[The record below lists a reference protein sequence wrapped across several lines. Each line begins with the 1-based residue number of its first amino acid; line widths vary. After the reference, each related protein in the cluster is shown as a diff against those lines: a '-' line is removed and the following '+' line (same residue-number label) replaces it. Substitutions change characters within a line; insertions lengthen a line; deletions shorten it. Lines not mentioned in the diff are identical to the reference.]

1 MWKKE
6 TLKKNLR
13 IRNICTGKFRVVSKT
28 EAEFIQDALKG
39 EEIAFSSLV
48 DLHQTHV
55 YNLCY
60 RMLGSPQEAE
70 DAAQETF
77 WRAYRNLQRYDPGR
91 SFITWLLS
99 IAAHY
104 CIDQQR
110 RRRLPTI
117 ELDELLDTENFTPDP
132 GPSPESDVTGKEEVE
147 EIQKHLAKLNPND
160 RAILVLRYF
169 HELSE
174 DEICTALS
182 ISKSAVKSRLHRARL
197 HMSEQLINEKIRI
210 KVEGKYHESQAI

>member
-1 MWKKE
+1 M
-6 TLKKNLR
+6 
-13 IRNICTGKFRVVSKT
+13 SKT
-28 EAEFIQDALKG
+28 EAEFIQDTLKG
-39 EEIAFSSLV
+39 EEAAFSSLV
-48 DLHQTHV
+48 DMHQSHV

-77 WRAYRNLQRYDPGR
+77 WRAYRNLQRYDPQR

-117 ELDELLDTENFTPDP
+117 ELDELLETENFTPDP
-132 GPSPESDVTGKEEVE
+132 GPNPESDATEKEEVE

-169 HELSE
+169 HECSE
-174 DEICTALS
+174 DEICSVLS

-197 HMSEQLINEKIRI
+197 HMSEQLIKEKNRI
-210 KVEGKYHESQAI
+210 KGQGTYHET